1 MAKKPASVHP
11 SVYSPKLYHSK
22 YLRNGDGKL
31 RNKILLGLPRK
42 ECDAVFAKLTLVDLE
57 LHHLMQEAGQE
68 IEHCYFPN
76 TMMASVLN
84 VMADGKS
91 VEVGL
96 AGWEGFVGLP
106 ATAGF
111 RTSASRVVTQAQG
124 NAFRISAGDM
134 RKAVRTCPQ
143 LTLALTRYTQEA
155 TMEVTQIAAC
165 NRLHEVNQ
173 RLARWLLMSQDR
185 IRLKVLPLTQEFLS
199 QMLGT
204 RRASVS
210 VASASLQKI
219 GLIETGRGYVSILD
233 RKALEEAS
241 CECYGII
248 RQQLEAWRKESQ

>member
-1 MAKKPASVHP
+1 MAKKHASVHP
-11 SVYSPKLYHSK
+11 PTVFQSRT
-22 YLRNGDGKL
+22 LRNGDGKV

-42 ECDAVFAKLTLVDLE
+42 ECDAVFTKLTLVSME
-57 LHHLMQEAGQE
+57 LHDLMQEAGQE

-84 VMADGKS
+84 VMSDGKS

-134 RKAVRTCPQ
+134 RRAVRACPQ
-143 LTLALTRYTQEA
+143 LAIALTRYSQEA

-165 NRLHEVNQ
+165 NRLHEVDQ

-210 VASASLQKI
+210 VASASLRKK
-219 GLIETGRGYVSILD
+219 GLIEAGRGYVSILD

-241 CECYGII
+241 CECYGTI
-248 RQQLEAWRKESQ
+248 RRQSESWRRESQ

>member
-1 MAKKPASVHP
+1 MVKKYTSVHP
-11 SVYSPKLYHSK
+11 PTLFQSK
-22 YLRNGDGKL
+22 TLRNGDGKL

-84 VMADGKS
+84 VMTDGKS

-111 RTSASRVVTQAQG
+111 RTSASRVVTQAEG

-134 RKAVRTCPQ
+134 RRAVRACPP
-143 LTLALTRYTQEA
+143 LTIAVMRYTHEA
-155 TMEVTQIAAC
+155 AMEVTQIAAC
-165 NRLHEVNQ
+165 NRLHEVDQ

-185 IRLKVLPLTQEFLS
+185 IRLRVLPLTQEFLS

-210 VASASLQKI
+210 VASAILRKK
-219 GLIETGRGYVSILD
+219 GLIEAGRGHVSILD
-233 RKALEEAS
+233 RKKLEEAS
-241 CECYGII
+241 CECYGAIQ
-248 RQQLEAWRKESQ
+248 RQLESWRKDSQ

>member
-1 MAKKPASVHP
+1 MVKKSAPIHP
-11 SVYSPKLYHSK
+11 PTLFQSK
-22 YLRNGDGKL
+22 TQRNGDGKI

-106 ATAGF
+106 ATAGY
-111 RTSASRVVTQAQG
+111 RTSASRVVAQAEG
-124 NAFRISAGDM
+124 NAFRISASDM
-134 RKAVRTCPQ
+134 RKVVRACPQ
-143 LTLALTRYTQEA
+143 LTVALTRYTQEA

-165 NRLHEVNQ
+165 NRLHEVDQ
-173 RLARWLLMSQDR
+173 RLSRWLLMSQDR
-185 IRLKVLPLTQEFLS
+185 IRLRALPLTQEFLS

-210 VASASLQKI
+210 VASTILKKK
-219 GLIETGRGYVSILD
+219 GLIESGRGYVSVLD

-241 CECYGII
+241 CECYGVI
-248 RQQLEAWRKESQ
+248 RRQLESWRKETQ